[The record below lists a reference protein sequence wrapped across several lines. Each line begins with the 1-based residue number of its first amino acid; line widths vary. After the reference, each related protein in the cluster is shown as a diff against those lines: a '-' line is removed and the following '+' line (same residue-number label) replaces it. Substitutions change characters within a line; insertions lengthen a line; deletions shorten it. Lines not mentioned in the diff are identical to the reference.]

1 MIGEN
6 AEAIDRTEYVAT
18 VLKLYLELPET
29 PSRAGPHDRERA
41 NELHGRRIPLTLVE
55 SALLLGSL
63 RRLGRP
69 PESPRLSPIRS
80 LAYFLP
86 VVEELIAN
94 PFPDGYLEY
103 LRHKMRKMGT
113 QNVNAQTGTGLKNS
127 GFS

>member
-6 AEAIDRTEYVAT
+6 AEAIDRADYVAT
-18 VLKLYLELPET
+18 VLRLYLELPET
-29 PSRAGPHDRERA
+29 PLKAGLHDRERA
-41 NELHGRRIPLTLVE
+41 NELHGRRIPLTAIE

-80 LAYFLP
+80 LAYFMP
-86 VVEELIAN
+86 VVEELTAN
-94 PFPDGYLEY
+94 PLPDGYLEY
-103 LRHKMRKMGT
+103 LRYKMRKMGS
-113 QNVNAQTGTGLKNS
+113 QNLEAHTGTSSKNS

>member
-1 MIGEN
+1 MTDET

-18 VLKLYLELPET
+18 VLRLYLELPET

-41 NELHGRRIPLTLVE
+41 NDFHSRQVPLTLIE

-80 LAYFLP
+80 LAYFTP
-86 VVEELIAN
+86 VVEELTAN
-94 PFPDGYLEY
+94 PLPEGYLEY
-103 LRHKMRKMGT
+103 LRYKMRKTGA
-113 QNVNAQTGTGLKNS
+113 QDIKEQTGTGSKNS
-127 GFS
+127 AFS